1 MAGGWFTGQACPLRS
16 TPVRVEGGRPGRP
29 SPDARRGTAS
39 PSPAAPGDRGGSLK
53 VKGSARIISIIER
66 VVKSLAGIQSCDR
79 WIVPAAGTIAPVAA
93 RALGATAC
101 PSAAA
106 ASSSRF
112 GEDVADGKVQSRRVE
127 PERPLARDP
136 RLDDLARAAVVND
149 RAQDQVDDE
158 VMLDAGTA
166 K

>member
-1 MAGGWFTGQACPLRS
+1 
-16 TPVRVEGGRPGRP
+16 
-29 SPDARRGTAS
+29 
-39 PSPAAPGDRGGSLK
+39 

-66 VVKSLAGIQSCDR
+66 VVKSLAGVPSCDR

-158 VMLDAGTA
+158 VMLDAGDGEVARELPPVSSPFVPGETTSA
-166 K
+166 TIIGFGTSIASPGRRSPQ